1 MGEENPYLLFIPRG
15 VAHGYRVL
23 GNTAAYIVYFT
34 NTAYDPRNPDEY
46 RIAYEDPKI
55 GFTAGGGIYS

>member
-1 MGEENPYLLFIPRG
+1 MGEENPYLLFIPWG

-23 GNTAAYIVYFT
+23 ENTAAYIVYFT

-46 RIAYEDPKI
+46 HITYDDPKI
-55 GFTAGGGIYS
+55 GFGW